1 MNIINALYGSQYSE
15 LKNKSYDVN
24 KGRFYGNLLL
34 TAIIIIYLFIAV
46 IILNFI
52 SEDILDDLLK
62 PLRRMFGRSMGKA
75 ASQIVAIPL
84 IVVIYLIVMLLFGSK
99 KRYEKSYQIY
109 DKASKEEKDSA
120 MGKLIGIFLIGF
132 LSLVILGITSL
143 FL

>member
-1 MNIINALYGSQYSE
+1 MNIITALYGSQYAE

-34 TAIIIIYLFIAV
+34 TAIIIIYLFITV

-84 IVVIYLIVMLLFGSK
+84 IVVIYAIVALLFGSK
-99 KRYEKSYQIY
+99 KSYEKSYKKY
-109 DKASKEEKDSA
+109 SEAPEEKRKKA
-120 MGKLIGIFLIGF
+120 TENMIGIFIIG
-132 LSLVILGITSL
+132 LLLLVVLGITSL